1 MDEIDDDSYSP
12 LGSTSE
18 VRQVLA
24 RALPDLDLGDPTW
37 GILEGTDF
45 SIEFSIG
52 EEEPCTSVM
61 LHVRGSD
68 EAINPIQVVCDASG
82 WKALDC
88 SDGEIIEFD
97 SDPAQG
103 LRSWREYRER
113 VSPGA
118 PTKGVS
124 LVGPDGKKVF
134 FDAAPQTIPQPE
146 TPKRRWWQFWKRDG

>member
-24 RALPDLDLGDPTW
+24 KVLPDLDLGDPTW
-37 GILEGTDF
+37 GILEGADF

-68 EAINPIQVVCDASG
+68 EAITPIQVVCETSG

-103 LRSWREYRER
+103 LRSWREYRDR

-118 PTKGVS
+118 PTKG
-124 LVGPDGKKVF
+124 LALAGPDGKKVF
-134 FDAAPQTIPQPE
+134 FDSAPAEIAQTQNR
-146 TPKRRWWQFWKRDG
+146 KRPWWQFLKRDK